1 MTDKLVV
8 KVALSDIDAKIE
20 TNPDN
25 FALYA
30 DEDDFDYVLIKEKT
44 RNSQSV
50 SGQTNVAHNLG
61 YVPLAYVYVEISTG
75 VWRQIFS
82 RPIDGTG
89 YYYSINSTNL
99 VLNNDTGVARNFAY
113 YIFYDKIN

>member
-1 MTDKLVV
+1 MADNIVV
-8 KVALSDIDAKIE
+8 KVALPGYDARND
-20 TNPDN
+20 TDPDH
-25 FALYA
+25 FALFV
-30 DEDDFDYVLIKEKT
+30 DENVDYTLIKEKT

-50 SGQTNVAHNLG
+50 NGSGVSVAHNLG
-61 YVPLAYVYVEISTG
+61 YVPLVYVYVEISSG

-99 VLNNDTGVARNFAY
+99 VLNNDTGVAKNFAY